1 MRTNRFFENGL
12 PEVLWLLPLEC
23 SGLSFDVRSEYVEL
37 LWLAVLGP
45 SATWLVRRLWTL
57 AVAFPQGTWIDTA
70 ELSISIGLGAGR
82 GLVTRALRRLVLF
95 GAAECQTGD
104 VLRVRTGLAPVSDR
118 MLERFPPVLVAEHHR
133 LCVLLL
139 DRGAAA

>member
-23 SGLSFDVRSEYVEL
+23 SGLSFDVRSESVEL

-82 GLVTRALRRLVLF
+82 GLVTRSLRRLVMF
-95 GAAECQTGD
+95 GAAGSEPGD
-104 VLRVRTGLAPVSDR
+104 VLRARTRLGPVSDR
-118 MLERFPPVLVAEHHR
+118 TLERLPAVLVAEHHR
-133 LCVLLL
+133 WCALLHT
-139 DRGAAA
+139 RAAA